1 MCDPRQAVPCPLSF
15 THLPTNLRGHTATF
29 MWTNVN
35 SPTLRCEREEGS
47 LEALLSTFAKDA
59 IYKQQVV
66 QLLFLL
72 ISQILIPGR
81 SKSVCAH
88 ACPRTMSS
96 SGQEAASSL
105 TPAVDPSSSKPSQ
118 ILEGGFHK
126 ALVDTNV
133 LSDTI

>member
-1 MCDPRQAVPCPLSF
+1 
-15 THLPTNLRGHTATF
+15 

-72 ISQILIPGR
+72 ISQFLIPGR
-81 SKSVCAH
+81 SVSVCV
-88 ACPRTMSS
+88 CPRTMSS

-105 TPAVDPSSSKPSQ
+105 TPAVGPSSSHPRQ
-118 ILEGGFHK
+118 ILEEGFHK

-133 LSDTI
+133 L